1 MKKNKKIPKYNFG
14 GKLEKG
20 LKDYALGMA
29 DSTLAVVGLDNV
41 VKDDQYSDTG
51 FGNFAKKTSNI
62 TGAIGKTALPIAANI
77 VAPGSGKFVSMGQQA
92 IGQFNPQDPSQFDAQ
107 GNPIDP
113 NMQTAKQAIGN
124 LGAVGVAA
132 TDLMNDNKKN
142 LPTTTITRTGS
153 APNPSNLYTNQYS
166 PEWNSLNNNSAEGT
180 GVLPNQD
187 PNIQTSRY
195 GGIKYPNG
203 GKIPKLKPR
212 DFKAEKAHYEE
223 QTRGANQADGS
234 GISSA
239 ELAYRYS
246 KLIDPTGAT
255 SAVEIGK
262 NFYNGNP
269 QDPIDYLGLVRVPF
283 VSQGMKPLSKLAK
296 QGNKA
301 SVLINTITKTNDV
314 AESFRAGGMM
324 GDKYGNGGAVPREFA
339 NSEVELEENTL
350 NPDGTT
356 TQFDGNSHEQ
366 GGIPTNLDPGTLI
379 FSDKLKKNGKTFAE
393 LNKVNNTNK
402 EDKVLESNKYGTT
415 SKRTAELMKFAKN
428 KNSEELFNAQEALK
442 QAKVEAYAKKMGVTL
457 PQPNTQAPQEFAMGG
472 VKLPM
477 YPLGGGTDNTKFTP
491 AQKQQAYTDSMT
503 LYKSGFNKNI
513 PNWQAEPGFNDAVLR
528 LNKLNGTPPQ
538 STDKSAITYDQS
550 YLQKRSVPYAKPV
563 APKVNYQNKPSTI
576 TPNYPMEILPMK
588 KLEYPEMEIKSDFK
602 QVPANKPSTIK
613 TNIVT
618 GPNMSYKE
626 YKQGNEVMDRMYFK
640 PGTEEEIEVTGFKY
654 GGRKLPKFWTGGKM
668 VNGTWVPDNYDII
681 TAHNATNSY
690 KPGTIGYY
698 DSMNSPD
705 KPSNDSLQ
713 SSYGP
718 DVLPWNRSN
727 DSGNSAAYDNTVNPQ
742 QFQEVTSNSKSNI
755 GSPKVT
761 DPNDKNFD
769 WGKLKTVGQNYGNF
783 ALQNAGNIYDLT
795 RKQDPLQK
803 YDRATAKFLDPS
815 SAIRDA
821 LAQTRRAEYNVR
833 GASGGNAGTYLSN
846 RVALNAQNTENLAR
860 IHQNYQN
867 ANAQISNQNSQ
878 FNTEIAY
885 REAEAQAKDRA
896 MRQNVNSQAIHSMA
910 SNFGK
915 MSKSSKQDNME
926 QKELDMFMYRYKNE
940 PGFKEQVDKF
950 RTA

>member
-1 MKKNKKIPKYNFG
+1 MEKYKNYIDNP
-14 GKLEKG
+14 
-20 LKDYALGMA
+20 DYE
-29 DSTLAVVGLDNV
+29 
-41 VKDDQYSDTG
+41 
-51 FGNFAKKTSNI
+51 
-62 TGAIGKTALPIAANI
+62 
-77 VAPGSGKFVSMGQQA
+77 FVSY
-92 IGQFNPQDPSQFDAQ
+92 D
-107 GNPIDP
+107 
-113 NMQTAKQAIGN
+113 
-124 LGAVGVAA
+124 
-132 TDLMNDNKKN
+132 
-142 LPTTTITRTGS
+142 
-153 APNPSNLYTNQYS
+153 
-166 PEWNSLNNNSAEGT
+166 
-180 GVLPNQD
+180 
-187 PNIQTSRY
+187 
-195 GGIKYPNG
+195 
-203 GKIPKLKPR
+203 
-212 DFKAEKAHYEE
+212 
-223 QTRGANQADGS
+223 
-234 GISSA
+234 
-239 ELAYRYS
+239 
-246 KLIDPTGAT
+246 
-255 SAVEIGK
+255 
-262 NFYNGNP
+262 
-269 QDPIDYLGLVRVPF
+269 
-283 VSQGMKPLSKLAK
+283 
-296 QGNKA
+296 
-301 SVLINTITKTNDV
+301 KTNKF
-314 AESFRAGGMM
+314 SIGGE
-324 GDKYGNGGAVPREFA
+324 VPREFA
-339 NSEVELEENTL
+339 NSEIEKQENVVAPNGKFLQVNGSSHEEGGVPVNL
-350 NPDGTT
+350 P
-356 TQFDGNSHEQ
+356 GNSM
-366 GGIPTNLDPGTLI
+366 I
-379 FSDKLKKNGKTFAE
+379 FSDRLKLGKKTFAE
-393 LNKVNNTNK
+393 LNKVNNTSK
-402 EDKVLESNKYGTT
+402 EDKILESNKYGNT

-442 QAKVEAYAKKMGVTL
+442 QAKVEAYAKKMGVAL
-457 PQPNTQAPQEFAMGG
+457 PQAQKTPEEGMQFAMGG

-503 LYKSGFNKNI
+503 LYKSGFNKNV

-550 YLQKRSVPYAKPV
+550 YLQKRSVPYAKPI
-563 APKVNYQNKPSTI
+563 APEVNYQNKPSTI

-588 KLEYPEMEIKSDFK
+588 KLEYPEMEIKSEFK

-654 GGRKLPKFWTGGKM
+654 GGKMLPKFDLGGKM
-668 VNGTWVPDNYDII
+668 VNGTWVPNNYDII

-761 DPNDKNFD
+761 DPNSNKFD
-769 WGKLKTVGQNYGNF
+769 WKGLAQTGQSLGNF
-783 ALQNAGNIYDLT
+783 AMQNAGNIYDLT

-803 YDRATAKFLDPS
+803 YDRAKASFLDPS

-915 MSKSSKQDNME
+915 ASKASKENSMD

>member
-153 APNPSNLYTNQYS
+153 APNPSNLHTNQYS

-203 GKIPKLKPR
+203 GMNMAP
-212 DFKAEKAHYEE
+212 
-223 QTRGANQADGS
+223 N
-234 GISSA
+234 A
-239 ELAYRYS
+239 ELEKQENVVA
-246 KLIDPTGAT
+246 P
-255 SAVEIGK
+255 
-262 NFYNGNP
+262 NGEFLQVN
-269 QDPIDYLGLVRVPF
+269 GSSHEEGGVP
-283 VSQGMKPLSKLAK
+283 
-296 QGNKA
+296 
-301 SVLINTITKTNDV
+301 V
-314 AESFRAGGMM
+314 AL
-324 GDKYGNGGAVPREFA
+324 P
-339 NSEVELEENTL
+339 
-350 NPDGTT
+350 
-356 TQFDGNSHEQ
+356 GNSM
-366 GGIPTNLDPGTLI
+366 I
-379 FSDKLKKNGKTFAE
+379 FSDRLKLGKKTFAE
-393 LNKVNNTNK
+393 LNKVNNTSK
-402 EDKVLESNKYGTT
+402 EDKILESNKYGNT

-428 KNSEELFNAQEALK
+428 KNSEALFNAQEALK
-442 QAKVEAYAKKMGVTL
+442 QAKVEAYAKKMGVAL
-457 PQPNTQAPQEFAMGG
+457 PQ
-472 VKLPM
+472 
-477 YPLGGGTDNTKFTP
+477 
-491 AQKQQAYTDSMT
+491 AQKAPEKGMQYPNGGIQKYGDGGPTTPT
-503 LYKSGFNKNI
+503 LDNNSLI
-513 PNWQAEPGFNDAVLR
+513 AP
-528 LNKLNGTPPQ
+528 
-538 STDKSAITYDQS
+538 
-550 YLQKRSVPYAKPV
+550 SVGQDPRFY
-563 APKVNYQNKPSTI
+563 NYQGNQVMVPGLRALSKDKGVSPEIGLNNYNSLLNTRTQVRDSNINVNKQ
-576 TPNYPMEILPMK
+576 LPKFEYLNDPTKGSYDEQFNAYK
-588 KLEYPEMEIKSDFK
+588 KVYLP
-602 QVPANKPSTIK
+602 
-613 TNIVT
+613 
-618 GPNMSYKE
+618 
-626 YKQGNEVMDRMYFK
+626 
-640 PGTEEEIEVTGFKY
+640 GFKY
-654 GGRKLPKFWTGGKM
+654 GGKMLPKFDLGGKM
-668 VNGTWVPDNYDII
+668 VNGTWVPDNYNII

-795 RKQDPLQK
+795 RKKDPLQK

-896 MRQNVNSQAIHSMA
+896 MRQNVDSQAIHSMA

>member
-1 MKKNKKIPKYNFG
+1 MKKTKKIPNTPKYKFG
-14 GKLEKG
+14 GG
-20 LKDYALGMA
+20 FDTKDKQNVKDFAGNYAKYLLDNTA
-29 DSTLAVVGLDNV
+29 NVVGIDAVGAGKGMDYKGTSANKFNQVSNV
-41 VKDDQYSDTG
+41 
-51 FGNFAKKTSNI
+51 
-62 TGAIGKTALPIAANI
+62 TGAVAKAAAPMVANAL
-77 VAPGSGKFVSMGQQA
+77 VPGSGQLVSMGQQA
-92 IGQFNPQDPSQFDAQ
+92 AGAAYSQFGPQNEQGFNAYDNQ
-107 GNPIDP
+107 GNPIVNEGDKSAQVGQVVGQVGTMVGGFMGGSP
-113 NMQTAKQAIGN
+113 GGGAAVGMSLGGSMGVFAMGGMNMQ
-124 LGAVGVAA
+124 
-132 TDLMNDNKKN
+132 
-142 LPTTTITRTGS
+142 
-153 APNPSNLYTNQYS
+153 PN
-166 PEWNSLNNNSAEGT
+166 AEGT
-180 GVLPNQD
+180 PINNGNTGVNNPNLSPEMINYILNNMKKDMKYKRTIEDIPMGYKKEVKPLYSQMGFKKTLTNIPVNMD
-187 PNIQTSRY
+187 SIPQNTIQQNYQEPKLRFSNGGRMNSEDMIHAPELGGYFRKNGGIQYSNGGTGQINAEVEKEENSLGPNGEFTQFNGNSHSQ
-195 GGIKYPNG
+195 GGIKTDLP
-203 GKIPKLKPR
+203 
-212 DFKAEKAHYEE
+212 
-223 QTRGANQADGS
+223 
-234 GISSA
+234 
-239 ELAYRYS
+239 
-246 KLIDPTGAT
+246 
-255 SAVEIGK
+255 
-262 NFYNGNP
+262 
-269 QDPIDYLGLVRVPF
+269 
-283 VSQGMKPLSKLAK
+283 
-296 QGNKA
+296 
-301 SVLINTITKTNDV
+301 
-314 AESFRAGGMM
+314 
-324 GDKYGNGGAVPREFA
+324 
-339 NSEVELEENTL
+339 
-350 NPDGTT
+350 
-356 TQFDGNSHEQ
+356 GNSM
-366 GGIPTNLDPGTLI
+366 I
-379 FSDKLKKNGKTFAE
+379 FSDRLKLGKKTFAE
-393 LNKVNNTNK
+393 LNKVNNTSK
-402 EDKVLESNKYGTT
+402 EDKILESNKYGNT

-442 QAKVEAYAKKMGVTL
+442 QAKVEAYAKKMGVAL
-457 PQPNTQAPQEFAMGG
+457 PQAQKTPEEGMQFAMGG

-503 LYKSGFNKNI
+503 LYKSGFNKNV

-563 APKVNYQNKPSTI
+563 APEVNYQNKPSTI

-654 GGRKLPKFWTGGKM
+654 GGRKLPKYAWGDLT
-668 VNGTWVPDNYDII
+668 PE
-681 TAHNATNSY
+681 
-690 KPGTIGYY
+690 
-698 DSMNSPD
+698 
-705 KPSNDSLQ
+705 
-713 SSYGP
+713 
-718 DVLPWNRSN
+718 
-727 DSGNSAAYDNTVNPQ
+727 Q
-742 QFQEVTSNSKSNI
+742 QFLKTKFMGAEQNQRNLAFNKMTGNMNPGYNTQKSAWSPEELQASSDEMISENYPEKASTTPLNQPETYPIRKDKNGKLLFDTPTSNSVGSKRDQELYDAELAKMNASN
-755 GSPKVT
+755 GRGDSNK
-761 DPNDKNFD
+761 FD
-769 WGKLKTVGQNYGNF
+769 WKGLAQTGQSLGNF
-783 ALQNAGNIYDLT
+783 AMQNAGNIYDLT

-815 SAIRDA
+815 SAIQDA

-915 MSKSSKQDNME
+915 ASKASKENSMD